1 MTSLSAKIIAS
12 ILIGVII
19 AGGAGYYYYT
29 EYIVPQIE
37 ELQDAVD
44 QLTSDYEDLTGEFN
58 ALTDEHEALNQ
69 QLQDLQDEHT
79 ELIGEKEEL
88 MSDYEALTEQYQQLQ
103 SEYETLLSDYEAAFG
118 GLDISP
124 ETIPVLEKQ
133 YTWTWAGVERS
144 INVIVPEQLYDY
156 YSGKERYQSAD
167 YRGYILH
174 PLDDMYVKALVYE
187 FNVIQVDEGL
197 SEENK
202 TSLVFSFIQS
212 MEYALD
218 VETKAQTE
226 YPRFPVETLVDGG
239 GDCEDTGILM
249 ASLLNAMGYNVSL
262 ILMPDHLAVGVALNA
277 TGVHWVHDNV
287 TYYYL
292 ETTAP
297 GWEEGEVPPE
307 HDPEEATI
315 YPVEEMPFLAYSWTA
330 TRVNNKVTV
339 RFHVTGEG
347 ALTAEDYRVWLAV
360 EDEEGDI
367 VAETYSS
374 YFDLAFG
381 EEKWLTV
388 KVTGPR
394 FEKQRLVMGVTDPQD
409 QTYFLSYS
417 EYYTTR

>member
-1 MTSLSAKIIAS
+1 LSAKIIAS

-29 EYIVPQIE
+29 EYIIPQIE

-44 QLTSDYEDLTGEFN
+44 QLTSDYEGLTGEFN
-58 ALTDEHEALNQ
+58 ALTDEHEGLNQ
-69 QLQDLQDEHT
+69 QLQSLQDEHT
-79 ELIGEKEEL
+79 DLMGDQEEL
-88 MSDYEALTEQYQQLQ
+88 MSDYEALTEQYEQLH

-133 YTWTWAGVERS
+133 YTWTWDGVERS
-144 INVIVPEQLYDY
+144 INVTVPEQLYDY
-156 YSGKERYQSAD
+156 YSEKERYQTTD

-174 PLDDMYVKALVYE
+174 PLDDMYVEALVYE

-197 SEENK
+197 TEENK
-202 TSLVFSFIQS
+202 TDLVVSFIQN
-212 MEYALD
+212 MEYTLD
-218 VETKAQTE
+218 ADSKGLTE

-249 ASLLNAMGYNVSL
+249 ASLLDVMGYNVSL
-262 ILMPDHLAVGVALNA
+262 LLLPDHLAVGVEVNA
-277 TGVHWVHDNV
+277 TGVHWVYDNV

-297 GWEEGEVPPE
+297 GWEEGAVPPE
-307 HDPEEATI
+307 HDPEEATL

-330 TRVNNKVTV
+330 TRVNNKATVKIDVTS
-339 RFHVTGEG
+339 EG
-347 ALTAEDYRVWLAV
+347 PVTAEDYRVWLAV
-360 EDEEGDI
+360 EDEDGFI
-367 VAETYSS
+367 LAETHSS
-374 YFDLAFG
+374 YFDLAYG
-381 EEKWLTV
+381 EDVSYKL

-394 FEKQRLVMGVTDPQD
+394 FMKQRLVVGVKNPDGEAS
-409 QTYFLSYS
+409 FLSYS

>member
-1 MTSLSAKIIAS
+1 MSAKIIAS

-19 AGGAGYYYYT
+19 TGAAGYYYYT

-44 QLTSDYEDLTGEFN
+44 QLTSDYEGLTGEFN
-58 ALTDEHEALNQ
+58 ALTDEHEDLNQ
-69 QLQDLQDEHT
+69 QLQGLQDEHT
-79 ELIGEKEEL
+79 ELLGDQEEL
-88 MSDYEALTEQYQQLQ
+88 MSEYEALTEQYEQLQ

-124 ETIPVLEKQ
+124 ESIPVLEKL
-133 YTWTWAGVERS
+133 YTWEWDGVERS
-144 INVIVPEQLYDY
+144 VTITVPEQLYDY
-156 YSGKERYQSAD
+156 YSEKDRYQTTD
-167 YRGYILH
+167 YRGYVLH
-174 PLDDMYVKALVYE
+174 PLDDQYVEALVYE
-187 FNVIQVDEGL
+187 FNLIQVDEGL

-202 TSLVFSFIQS
+202 TDLVISFIQS
-212 MEYALD
+212 MDYVLD
-218 VETKAQTE
+218 ADSKGVTE

-249 ASLLNAMGYNVSL
+249 ASLLDAMGYNISL
-262 ILMPDHLAVGVALNA
+262 ILLPDHLAVGVEVNA
-277 TGVHWVHDNV
+277 TGTHWVYDNV

-307 HDPEEATI
+307 HDPEEATL

-330 TRVNNKVTV
+330 TRVNNKATV
-339 RFHVTGEG
+339 NVHVTSEG
-347 ALTAEDYRVWLAV
+347 AVTAEDYRIWLAV
-360 EDEEGDI
+360 EDEDGFI
-367 VAETYSS
+367 LAETHSS

-381 EEKWLTV
+381 EDASFKL

-394 FEKQRLVMGVTDPQD
+394 FMKQRLVVGVMDPEGE
-409 QTYFLSYS
+409 TSFLSYS

>member
-1 MTSLSAKIIAS
+1 MSAKIIAS

-44 QLTSDYEDLTGEFN
+44 QLTSDYEGLTGEFN
-58 ALTDEHEALNQ
+58 ALTEDHEDLNQ

-79 ELIGEKEEL
+79 DLLGDQEEL

-124 ETIPVLEKQ
+124 ESIPVLEKL
-133 YTWTWAGVERS
+133 YTWEWDGVERS
-144 INVIVPEQLYDY
+144 VSITVPEQLYDY
-156 YSGKERYQSAD
+156 YSEKDRYQTTD

-174 PLDDMYVKALVYE
+174 PLDDMYVEALVYE
-187 FNVIQVDEGL
+187 FNLIQVDEGL

-202 TSLVFSFIQS
+202 TDLVVSFIQN
-212 MEYALD
+212 MEYVLD
-218 VETKAQTE
+218 ADSKGLTE

-249 ASLLNAMGYNVSL
+249 ASLLDAMGYNISL
-262 ILMPDHLAVGVALNA
+262 ILLPDHLAVGIAVNA
-277 TGVHWVHDNV
+277 TGTHWVYDNV

-297 GWEEGEVPPE
+297 GWEEGDVPPE
-307 HDPEEATI
+307 HDPEEATL

-330 TRVNNKVTV
+330 TRVNNKATV
-339 RFHVTGEG
+339 NVHVTSEG
-347 ALTAEDYRVWLAV
+347 AVTAEDYRVWLAV
-360 EDEEGDI
+360 EDEDGFI
-367 VAETYSS
+367 LAETHSS
-374 YFDLAFG
+374 YFDLAYG
-381 EEKWLTV
+381 EDLSYKL

-394 FEKQRLVMGVTDPQD
+394 FMKQRLVVGVKNSEGEAS
-409 QTYFLSYS
+409 FLSYS

>member
-1 MTSLSAKIIAS
+1 MSAKIIAS

-44 QLTSDYEDLTGEFN
+44 QLTSDYEGLTGEFN
-58 ALTDEHEALNQ
+58 ALTEDHEDLNQ
-69 QLQDLQDEHT
+69 QLQGLQEEHT
-79 ELIGEKEEL
+79 ELIGDQEEL
-88 MSDYEALTEQYQQLQ
+88 MSEYEALTEQYEQLQ

-124 ETIPVLEKQ
+124 ETIPVLEKL
-133 YTWTWAGVERS
+133 YTWEWDGVERS
-144 INVIVPEQLYDY
+144 VTITVPEQLYDY
-156 YSGKERYQSAD
+156 YSEKERYQTTD
-167 YRGYILH
+167 YRGYVLH
-174 PLDDMYVKALVYE
+174 PLDDQYVEALVYE
-187 FNVIQVDEGL
+187 FNLIQVDEGL
-197 SEENK
+197 TKENK
-202 TSLVFSFIQS
+202 TDLVVSFIQN
-212 MEYALD
+212 MEYVLD
-218 VETKAQTE
+218 TDSKGLTE

-249 ASLLNAMGYNVSL
+249 ASLLDAMGYNISL
-262 ILMPDHLAVGVALNA
+262 ILLPDHLAVGVEVNA
-277 TGVHWVHDNV
+277 TGTHWVYDNV

-307 HDPEEATI
+307 HDPDEATL

-330 TRVNNKVTV
+330 TRVNNKATV
-339 RFHVTGEG
+339 NVHVTSEG
-347 ALTAEDYRVWLAV
+347 AVTAEDYRIWLAV
-360 EDEEGDI
+360 EDEAGFI
-367 VAETYSS
+367 LAETHSS

-381 EEKWLTV
+381 EDASFKL

-394 FEKQRLVMGVTDPQD
+394 FMKQRLVVGVKNPEGETS
-409 QTYFLSYS
+409 FLSYS

>member
-1 MTSLSAKIIAS
+1 MSAKIIAS

-29 EYIVPQIE
+29 EYIIPQIE

-44 QLTSDYEDLTGEFN
+44 QLTSDYEGLTGEFN
-58 ALTDEHEALNQ
+58 ALTDEHEELNQ
-69 QLQDLQDEHT
+69 QLQGLQDEHT
-79 ELIGEKEEL
+79 ELMGDNEEL
-88 MSDYEALTEQYQQLQ
+88 MSDYEALTEQYEQLH

-124 ETIPVLEKQ
+124 ESIPVLEKL
-133 YTWTWAGVERS
+133 YTWEWDGVERS
-144 INVIVPEQLYDY
+144 ITITVPEQLYTY
-156 YSGKERYQSAD
+156 YSEKERYQTTD

-174 PLDDMYVKALVYE
+174 PMDDQYVEALLYE
-187 FNVIQVDEGL
+187 FNLIQVDEGL
-197 SEENK
+197 SEEDK
-202 TSLVFSFIQS
+202 TDLIISFIQN
-212 MEYALD
+212 MDYTLD
-218 VETKAQTE
+218 PDSKGLTE

-249 ASLLNAMGYNVSL
+249 ASLLDVMGYNVSL
-262 ILMPDHLAVGVALNA
+262 ILLPDHLAVGVEVNA
-277 TGVHWVHDNV
+277 TGVHWVYDNV

-297 GWEEGEVPPE
+297 GWSEGEVPPE

-330 TRVNNKVTV
+330 TRENNKATVKIYVTN
-339 RFHVTGEG
+339 EG
-347 ALTAEDYRVWLAV
+347 AVSAEDYRVWLAV
-360 EDEEGDI
+360 EDQDGFI
-367 VAETYSS
+367 WAETRSS
-374 YFDLAFG
+374 YFDMAFG
-381 EEKWLTV
+381 EDMSFKL

-394 FEKQRLVMGVTDPQD
+394 YEKQRLVVGIMDPEGE
-409 QTYFLSYS
+409 TSFLSYS

>member
-1 MTSLSAKIIAS
+1 MSVKIIAS

-19 AGGAGYYYYT
+19 AGGAGYYYT

-44 QLTSDYEDLTGEFN
+44 QLTSDYEGLTGEFN
-58 ALTDEHEALNQ
+58 ALTEDHEDLNQ
-69 QLQDLQDEHT
+69 QLQGLQEEHT
-79 ELIGEKEEL
+79 ELIGDQEEL
-88 MSDYEALTEQYQQLQ
+88 MSEYEALTEQYEQLQ

-124 ETIPVLEKQ
+124 ETIPVLEKL
-133 YTWTWAGVERS
+133 YTWEWDGVERS
-144 INVIVPEQLYDY
+144 VTITVPEQLYDY
-156 YSGKERYQSAD
+156 YSEKERYQTTD
-167 YRGYILH
+167 YRGYVLH
-174 PLDDMYVKALVYE
+174 PLDDQYVEALVYE
-187 FNVIQVDEGL
+187 FNLIQVDEGL
-197 SEENK
+197 TKENK
-202 TSLVFSFIQS
+202 TDLVVSFIQN
-212 MEYALD
+212 MEYVLD
-218 VETKAQTE
+218 TDSKGLTE

-249 ASLLNAMGYNVSL
+249 ASLLDAMGYNISL
-262 ILMPDHLAVGVALNA
+262 ILLPDHLAVGVEVNA
-277 TGVHWVHDNV
+277 TGTHWVYDNV

-307 HDPEEATI
+307 HDPDEATL

-330 TRVNNKVTV
+330 TRVNNKATV
-339 RFHVTGEG
+339 NVHVTSEG
-347 ALTAEDYRVWLAV
+347 AVTAEDYRIWLAV
-360 EDEEGDI
+360 EDEAGFI
-367 VAETYSS
+367 LAETHSS

-381 EEKWLTV
+381 EDVSYKL

-394 FEKQRLVMGVTDPQD
+394 FMKQRLVLGVKNPEGETS
-409 QTYFLSYS
+409 FLSYS

>member
-1 MTSLSAKIIAS
+1 MSAKIIAS

-29 EYIVPQIE
+29 EYIIPQIE

-44 QLTSDYEDLTGEFN
+44 QLTSDYEGLTGEFN
-58 ALTDEHEALNQ
+58 ALTDEHEGLNQ
-69 QLQDLQDEHT
+69 QLQSLQDEHT
-79 ELIGEKEEL
+79 DLMGDQEEL
-88 MSDYEALTEQYQQLQ
+88 MSDYEALTEQYEQLH

-133 YTWTWAGVERS
+133 YTWTWDGVERS
-144 INVIVPEQLYDY
+144 INVTVPEQLYDY
-156 YSGKERYQSAD
+156 YSEKERYQTTD

-174 PLDDMYVKALVYE
+174 PLDDMYVEALVYE

-197 SEENK
+197 TEENK
-202 TSLVFSFIQS
+202 TDLVVSFIQN
-212 MEYALD
+212 MEYTLD
-218 VETKAQTE
+218 ADSKGLTE

-249 ASLLNAMGYNVSL
+249 ASLLDVMGYNVSL
-262 ILMPDHLAVGVALNA
+262 LLLPDHLAVGVEVNA
-277 TGVHWVHDNV
+277 TGVHWVYDNV

-297 GWEEGEVPPE
+297 GWEEGAVPPE
-307 HDPEEATI
+307 HDPEEATL

-330 TRVNNKVTV
+330 TRVNNKATVKIDVTS
-339 RFHVTGEG
+339 EG
-347 ALTAEDYRVWLAV
+347 PVTAEDYRVWLAV
-360 EDEEGDI
+360 EDEDGFI
-367 VAETYSS
+367 LAETHSS
-374 YFDLAFG
+374 YFDLAYG
-381 EEKWLTV
+381 EDVSYKL

-394 FEKQRLVMGVTDPQD
+394 FMKQRLVVGVKNPDGEAS
-409 QTYFLSYS
+409 FLSYS

>member
-1 MTSLSAKIIAS
+1 LSAKIIAS

-44 QLTSDYEDLTGEFN
+44 QLTSDYEGLTGEFN
-58 ALTDEHEALNQ
+58 ALTDEHEDLNQ
-69 QLQDLQDEHT
+69 QLQGLQDEHT
-79 ELIGEKEEL
+79 ELLGDQEEL
-88 MSDYEALTEQYQQLQ
+88 MSEYEALTEQYEQLQ

-124 ETIPVLEKQ
+124 ESIPVLEKL
-133 YTWTWAGVERS
+133 YTWEWDGVERS
-144 INVIVPEQLYDY
+144 VTITVPEQLYDY
-156 YSGKERYQSAD
+156 YSEKDRYQTTD
-167 YRGYILH
+167 YRGYVLH
-174 PLDDMYVKALVYE
+174 PLDDQYVEALVYE
-187 FNVIQVDEGL
+187 FNLIQVDEGL
-197 SEENK
+197 SDENK
-202 TSLVFSFIQS
+202 TDLVISFIQS
-212 MEYALD
+212 MDYVLD
-218 VETKAQTE
+218 ADSKGVTE

-249 ASLLNAMGYNVSL
+249 ASLLDAMGYNISL
-262 ILMPDHLAVGVALNA
+262 ILLPDHLAVGVEVNA
-277 TGVHWVHDNV
+277 TGTHWVYDNV

-307 HDPEEATI
+307 HDPEEATL

-330 TRVNNKVTV
+330 TRVNNKATV
-339 RFHVTGEG
+339 NVHVTSEG
-347 ALTAEDYRVWLAV
+347 AVTAEDYRIWLAV
-360 EDEEGDI
+360 EDEDGFI
-367 VAETYSS
+367 LAETHSS

-381 EEKWLTV
+381 EDASFKL

-394 FEKQRLVMGVTDPQD
+394 FMKQRLVVGVMDPEGE
-409 QTYFLSYS
+409 TSFLSYS

>member
-1 MTSLSAKIIAS
+1 MSAKIIAS

-44 QLTSDYEDLTGEFN
+44 QLTSDYEGLTGEFN
-58 ALTDEHEALNQ
+58 ALTDEHEELNQ
-69 QLQDLQDEHT
+69 QLQGLQDDHT
-79 ELIGEKEEL
+79 ELISDNEEL
-88 MSDYEALTEQYQQLQ
+88 MSEYEALTEQYEQLQ

-124 ETIPVLEKQ
+124 ESIPVLEKL
-133 YTWTWAGVERS
+133 YTWEWDGVERS
-144 INVIVPEQLYDY
+144 ITITVPEQLYDY
-156 YSGKERYQSAD
+156 YSEKERYQTTD

-174 PLDDMYVKALVYE
+174 PVDDQYVEALLYE
-187 FNVIQVDEGL
+187 FNLIQVVEGL

-202 TSLVFSFIQS
+202 TDLIISFIQN
-212 MEYALD
+212 MDYALD
-218 VETKAQTE
+218 PDSKGLTE

-249 ASLLNAMGYNVSL
+249 ASLLDCMGYNVSL
-262 ILMPDHLAVGVALNA
+262 ILLPDHLAVGVEVNA
-277 TGVHWVHDNV
+277 TGVHWVYDNV

-292 ETTAP
+292 ETTAT
-297 GWEEGEVPPE
+297 GWDVGAVPPE
-307 HDPEEATI
+307 HDPEEANI

-330 TRVNNKVTV
+330 TRVNNKATV
-339 RFHVTGEG
+339 KIHVTSEG
-347 ALTAEDYRVWLAV
+347 AVSAEDYRVWLAV
-360 EDEEGDI
+360 EDEDGFI
-367 VAETYSS
+367 LAETHSS
-374 YFDLAFG
+374 YFDMAFG
-381 EEKWLTV
+381 EDASFKL

-394 FEKQRLVMGVTDPQD
+394 YMKQRLVVGITDPD
-409 QTYFLSYS
+409 GETSFLSYS

>member
-1 MTSLSAKIIAS
+1 LSVKIIAS

-44 QLTSDYEDLTGEFN
+44 QLTSDYEGLTGEFN
-58 ALTDEHEALNQ
+58 ALTDEHEELNQ
-69 QLQDLQDEHT
+69 QLQSLQDDHT
-79 ELIGEKEEL
+79 ELIGDNEEL
-88 MSDYEALTEQYQQLQ
+88 MSDYEALTEQYEQLQ

-124 ETIPVLEKQ
+124 QSIPVLEKL
-133 YTWTWAGVERS
+133 YTWEWDGVEWS
-144 INVIVPEQLYDY
+144 VNIIVPEQLYDY
-156 YSGKERYQSAD
+156 YSEKERYQTTD
-167 YRGYILH
+167 YRGYVLH
-174 PLDDMYVKALVYE
+174 PLDDQYVEALLYE
-187 FNVIQVDEGL
+187 FNLIQVDEGL

-202 TSLVFSFIQS
+202 TDLVVSFIQS
-212 MEYALD
+212 MEYVLD
-218 VETKAQTE
+218 ADSKGVTE

-249 ASLLNAMGYNVSL
+249 ASLLDAMGYNVSL
-262 ILMPDHLAVGVALNA
+262 VFLPDHLAVGVEVNA
-277 TGVHWVHDNV
+277 TGTHWIYDNV

-307 HDPEEATI
+307 HDPEEATL
-315 YPVEEMPFLAYSWTA
+315 YPIEEMPFLAYSWTA
-330 TRVNNKVTV
+330 TRVNNKATV
-339 RFHVTGEG
+339 NIHVTSEG
-347 ALTAEDYRVWLAV
+347 AVPAEDYRVWLAV
-360 EDEEGDI
+360 EDQDGFI
-367 VAETYSS
+367 LAEMLSS

-381 EEKWLTV
+381 DEVSFKL

-394 FEKQRLVMGVTDPQD
+394 FMKQRLVLGIKDPEGE
-409 QTYFLSYS
+409 TSFLSYS

>member
-1 MTSLSAKIIAS
+1 LSAKIIAS

-29 EYIVPQIE
+29 EYIIPQIE

-44 QLTSDYEDLTGEFN
+44 QLTSDYESLTGEFN
-58 ALTDEHEALNQ
+58 TLTDEHEELNQ
-69 QLQDLQDEHT
+69 QLQGLQDEHT
-79 ELIGEKEEL
+79 ELMGDQEEL
-88 MSDYEALTEQYQQLQ
+88 MSDYEALTERYEQLH

-124 ETIPVLEKQ
+124 ETIPVLEKH
-133 YTWTWAGVERS
+133 YTWEWDGVERS
-144 INVIVPEQLYDY
+144 INITVPEQLYDY
-156 YSGKERYQSAD
+156 YSEKERYQTTD
-167 YRGYILH
+167 YRGYLLH
-174 PLDDMYVKALVYE
+174 PMDDQYVEALLYE
-187 FNVIQVDEGL
+187 FNLIQVDEGL

-202 TSLVFSFIQS
+202 TDLIVSFIQN
-212 MEYALD
+212 MDYTLD
-218 VETKAQTE
+218 PDSKGLTE

-249 ASLLNAMGYNVSL
+249 ASLLDDMGYNVSL
-262 ILMPDHLAVGVALNA
+262 ILMPDHLAVGIEVNA
-277 TGVHWVHDNV
+277 TGFHWVYDNV

-297 GWEEGEVPPE
+297 GWGEGEVPPE

-330 TRVNNKVTV
+330 TRVNNKATV
-339 RFHVTGEG
+339 KVHVTSEG
-347 ALTAEDYRVWLAV
+347 AISAEDYRVWFAV
-360 EDEEGDI
+360 EDEDGFI
-367 VAETYSS
+367 LAEKLSS
-374 YFDLAFG
+374 YFDLAYG
-381 EEKWLTV
+381 EEISFTL

-394 FEKQRLVMGVTDPQD
+394 YMKQRLVVGIMDPEGE
-409 QTYFLSYS
+409 TSFLSYS

>member
-1 MTSLSAKIIAS
+1 VTSLSAKIIAS

-44 QLTSDYEDLTGEFN
+44 QLTSDYEGLTGEFN
-58 ALTDEHEALNQ
+58 ALTDEHEELNQ
-69 QLQDLQDEHT
+69 QLQGLQDEHT
-79 ELIGEKEEL
+79 ELLGDQEEL
-88 MSDYEALTEQYQQLQ
+88 MSEYEALTEQYEQLQ

-124 ETIPVLEKQ
+124 ESIPVLEKL
-133 YTWTWAGVERS
+133 YTWEWDEVERS
-144 INVIVPEQLYDY
+144 VTITVPEQLYDY
-156 YSGKERYQSAD
+156 YSEKDRYQTTD
-167 YRGYILH
+167 YRGYVLH
-174 PLDDMYVKALVYE
+174 PLDDQYVEALVYE
-187 FNVIQVDEGL
+187 FNLIQVNEGL
-197 SEENK
+197 TEENK
-202 TSLVFSFIQS
+202 TDLVVSFIQN
-212 MEYALD
+212 MEYVLD
-218 VETKAQTE
+218 ADSKGLTE

-249 ASLLNAMGYNVSL
+249 ASLLDAMGYNISL
-262 ILMPDHLAVGVALNA
+262 ILLPDHLAVGIEVNA
-277 TGVHWVHDNV
+277 TGTHWVYDNV

-307 HDPEEATI
+307 HDPDEATL

-330 TRVNNKVTV
+330 TRVNNKATV
-339 RFHVTGEG
+339 NVHVNSEG
-347 ALTAEDYRVWLAV
+347 AVPAEDYRIWLAV
-360 EDEEGDI
+360 EDEDGFI
-367 VAETYSS
+367 LAETHSS
-374 YFDLAFG
+374 YFDLAYG
-381 EEKWLTV
+381 EDVSYKL

-394 FEKQRLVMGVTDPQD
+394 FMKQRLVVGVKNPEGETS
-409 QTYFLSYS
+409 FLSYS